1 MSRAFA
7 AQSKIG
13 WDQFLRGRIATHWK
27 DVIHLYYKDRRPGA
41 QFTPDQW
48 MRTTIDAL
56 WTFALTLWRQRNHK
70 LHGHNGELSNEAKR
84 QKSLIRA
91 TAVYNDTID
100 EDESRILHRTPVANM
115 INWTKQHLDAYLA
128 TAEMACE
135 WNVEPG

>member
-1 MSRAFA
+1 
-7 AQSKIG
+7 
-13 WDQFLRGRIATHWK
+13 
-27 DVIHLYYKDRRPGA
+27 
-41 QFTPDQW
+41 

-56 WTFALTLWRQRNHK
+56 WTFALTLWRQRNHE
-70 LHGHNGELSNEAKR
+70 LHGHNGELSNEAKH